1 VPHTIVI
8 RQAALCQASPRSAQG
23 GRIRK
28 NRTLRRE
35 LTMAETTPTVIV
47 IDDDPAIRESIGSL
61 VRSVGLQTKLSGSVD
76 EFLKAGR
83 PEGPACLV
91 LDVRLPGRSGLD
103 FQREL
108 ASANI
113 HLPIIFITGY
123 GDIPMSVSAIKGGA
137 IEFLT
142 KPFRD
147 QDLLD
152 AIQLGLARDRA
163 WLENEKAMATLRE
176 RLDTLTPRERE
187 VMALV
192 VAGRLN
198 KQIAYDIG
206 ISEITVKVH
215 RGQVMRKMNAA
226 SLPDLARMA
235 DKLNVTVEKS
245 SSS

>member
-1 VPHTIVI
+1 MTDEPTI
-8 RQAALCQASPRSAQG
+8 
-23 GRIRK
+23 
-28 NRTLRRE
+28 
-35 LTMAETTPTVIV
+35 IV
-47 IDDDPAIRESIGSL
+47 VDDDPGIRESLHGL
-61 VRSVGLQTKLSGSVD
+61 LRSVGLQVKAFASVP
-76 EFLKAGR
+76 EFLKEGR
-83 PEGPACLV
+83 PEGPACLI

-103 FQREL
+103 FQRDL
-108 ASANI
+108 SAANV

-123 GDIPMSVSAIKGGA
+123 GDIPMSVQAIKGGA

-147 QDLLD
+147 QELLD

-163 WLENEKAMATLRE
+163 WLEEAKAMAALRSRFE
-176 RLDTLTPRERE
+176 TLTRRERE

-192 VAGRLN
+192 VTGRLN

-235 DKLNVTVEKS
+235 DKLDLTAAKS
-245 SSS
+245 QNG